1 MAGRAVANINQTTA
15 RTSLPNLG
23 SQGSA
28 TAVMMHF
35 MAKERFLQLMRERA
49 LQGETF
55 KVELPCEA
63 LQIEVFADLGDDLKL
78 HVYNLCLLEKSRH
91 FFTVNGKH
99 IWPFGDEFT
108 WA

>member
-1 MAGRAVANINQTTA
+1 
-15 RTSLPNLG
+15 
-23 SQGSA
+23 
-28 TAVMMHF
+28 MMHF

-78 HVYNLCLLEKSRH
+78 HVYNLCLLEKSQH

-99 IWPFGDEFT
+99 IWPFEDEFT